1 MDFSSAVVSN
11 LGLPTVSGS
20 KLCHK
25 QDVPKC
31 TSSASDYAN
40 ADYEYEYE
48 GHHIHQRELIKST
61 NLTSLPVRTGSP
73 TNCMAY

>member
-11 LGLPTVSGS
+11 LGLPTVSRS

-25 QDVPKC
+25 QDVPK
-31 TSSASDYAN
+31 TTPSASDYAN
-40 ADYEYEYE
+40 ADCEYA

-73 TNCMAY
+73 TICMAY